1 MSWIEEGE
9 LDKVEEE
16 ELDWIMINDGV
27 EKVEEPKFCECN
39 LRRLTYNYIVVVC

>member
-27 EKVEEPKFCECN
+27 EKV
-39 LRRLTYNYIVVVC
+39 